1 MLEKCGIS
9 PATHAATNGGLNCE
23 NFMHLGPFENWSF
36 VPWQLIENTLSGWSY
51 RWHLAKLHLCY
62 VGQQEDALLSGHRIQ
77 ALCVVWPLSP
87 FCVPV
92 WAQAPKA
99 LRSFYASLLQLAAW
113 CCQKIASVCV
123 PISAP
128 FCLLGCQRDAVARR
142 FLVMFDIVCLCA
154 FSCVWLS
161 VYSYHTVILFCWG
174 ASLGNAIFVADSH
187 RAVNRQ
193 GLAFNDCIWYS
204 AGSLKMI
211 SKQFGRE
218 ALNRCMSVFGKQS
231 KLCH

>member
-1 MLEKCGIS
+1 MRHFSSNACCHKWWPQLWKLDAPGTFRKLKFC
-9 PATHAATNGGLNCE
+9 A
-23 NFMHLGPFENWSF
+23 M
-36 VPWQLIENTLSGWSY
+36 QLIENTLSGWSY
-51 RWHLAKLHLCY
+51 RRHLAKLHLCY
-62 VGQQEDALLSGHRIQ
+62 VGQQEDAPLSGHRIQ

-154 FSCVWLS
+154 VSCVWLS
-161 VYSYHTVILFCWG
+161 VYSYHTVILFSFVEVQAWLML
-174 ASLGNAIFVADSH
+174 SLWLDSH

-204 AGSLKMI
+204 AGSLKMV
-211 SKQFGRE
+211 SKQFWRE